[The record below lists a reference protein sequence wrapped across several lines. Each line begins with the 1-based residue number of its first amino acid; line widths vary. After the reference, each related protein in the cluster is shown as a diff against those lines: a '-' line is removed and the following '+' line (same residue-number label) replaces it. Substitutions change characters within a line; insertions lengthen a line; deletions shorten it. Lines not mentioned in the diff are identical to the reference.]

1 MPVTPTYTGATPTVD
16 ADEDTWGGELN
27 DALGDIAADL
37 EALADHSNDN
47 ETKANAALP
56 RSGGTMT
63 GQLVLEDSGPNSAL
77 GAGFRGAPIVDFD
90 ADKTIALSEAGKTL
104 RLIGTTARTLTIPPV
119 GTVGFPPGTAIVLRN
134 VSTQALTIARG
145 AGVTLTLTGSATNK
159 NCALAPR
166 GRATLLMDD
175 TNVWDVGGV
184 GVS

>member
-1 MPVTPTYTGATPTVD
+1 MTVTNDYDGNTPTVD
-16 ADEDTWGGELN
+16 ADEDTWGGEN
-27 DALGDIAADL
+27 NTALGQIYTTLQQLVSAVNGLLVSIAG
-37 EALADHSNDN
+37 ALM
-47 ETKANAALP
+47 

-104 RLIGTTARTLTIPPV
+104 RLIGATARTLTIPPV

-145 AGVTLTLTGSATNK
+145 SGVTLTLTGSATNK
-159 NCALAPR
+159 NCTLAPR

-175 TNVWDVGGV
+175 TNVWDVGGI
-184 GVS
+184 GAS